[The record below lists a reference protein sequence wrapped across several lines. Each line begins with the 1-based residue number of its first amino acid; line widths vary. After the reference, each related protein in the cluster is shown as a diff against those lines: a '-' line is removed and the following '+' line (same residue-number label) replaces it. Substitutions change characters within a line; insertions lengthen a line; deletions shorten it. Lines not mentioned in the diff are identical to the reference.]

1 MKNGLIIYMNY
12 RKTLDE
18 ILLKN
23 GGFITYYQ
31 ARIANINPSLFKKF
45 IIDKSLIKQ
54 APGFYSE
61 DGWEIDLYFLFQYR
75 FPKYIFSFFS
85 SLHLLNLLELNED
98 IIEVTGPTNYRPTEL
113 NNPGVV
119 FHTSIPK
126 TYELGIT
133 TIKTRYG
140 NTVKAYNLERTIC
153 NFLKNKNKFSNEI
166 YLKIIKILK
175 KNYQLI
181 NFELLKKYG
190 ECLNI
195 KNRIVEL
202 DIILRI

>member
-1 MKNGLIIYMNY
+1 MKNGLIIYMYY

-61 DGWEIDLYFLFQYR
+61 DGWKIDLYFLFQYR

-85 SLHLLNLLELNED
+85 S
-98 IIEVTGPTNYRPTEL
+98 I
-113 NNPGVV
+113 
-119 FHTSIPK
+119 
-126 TYELGIT
+126 
-133 TIKTRYG
+133 
-140 NTVKAYNLERTIC
+140 
-153 NFLKNKNKFSNEI
+153 
-166 YLKIIKILK
+166 
-175 KNYQLI
+175 
-181 NFELLKKYG
+181 
-190 ECLNI
+190 
-195 KNRIVEL
+195 
-202 DIILRI
+202 